1 MNRMLELP
9 IGRALLIA
17 VAALLTDRSISE
29 IQIGQ
34 RLRSN
39 LKFSTV
45 GLLGTALLLTNAST
59 ASVEAAESL
68 PVLTQIA
75 SIDLPGPPGKRFD
88 YLVIDYDNGLL
99 FSTHL
104 AANQTYVIDLKNN
117 DVLQTISDTPGAEGI
132 EHVPEEGKI
141 YTSNAGDDT
150 VGVVDLK
157 TMRVMRKIPTERKP
171 DGSTYAAIAH
181 KLYVSDERANA
192 VAVIDVRTDEIVTTL
207 HFDSETG
214 VPIYDV
220 NSKLVYVNLQDRS
233 ELAAIDPRT
242 DQVVAR
248 YPVEGCKRNHG
259 MALDVENHRAFLACE
274 GNDKLVMFDL
284 DAHKAIASLP
294 MPSGADVVQFDP
306 GIRRV
311 YVACSNGYISVF
323 REDDPDHLRK
333 LSDVPV
339 QPRVHSL
346 AVDTRTHRVYAPE
359 QEEDGGDV
367 ARMLVFEAVLPKP

>member
-1 MNRMLELP
+1 MNRMLAQSVVC
-9 IGRALLIA
+9 ALWRS
-17 VAALLTDRSISE
+17 VAALVIDRSISE
-29 IQIGQ
+29 LEVGQ
-34 RLRSN
+34 APKSN
-39 LKFSTV
+39 LKFPTV
-45 GLLGTALLLTNAST
+45 GLFATALLLTNANT
-59 ASVEAAESL
+59 ISVEAAESV
-68 PVLTQIA
+68 PVLSLIA
-75 SIDLPGPPGKRFD
+75 SIDLPGPSGKRFD

-104 AANQTYVIDLKNN
+104 AANQTYVIDLKSN

-132 EHVPEEGKI
+132 EYVPDEGKI

-150 VGVVDLK
+150 VGVIDLK
-157 TMRVMRKIPTERKP
+157 TMRVIRKIPTERKP

-181 KLYVSDERANA
+181 KLYVSDERAKA
-192 VAVIDVRTDEIVTTL
+192 VAVIDVRTDEILTTL
-207 HFDSETG
+207 HLDSETG

-220 NSKLVYVNLQDRS
+220 NSKLVYVNWQDRS

-284 DAHKAIASLP
+284 DAHKAIDSLP

-306 GIRRV
+306 GIKRI
-311 YVACSNGYISVF
+311 YVACANGYISVF
-323 REDDPDHLRK
+323 QEDGLDQLRK

-346 AVDTRTHRVYAPE
+346 AVDARTHRVYAPE
-359 QEEDGGDV
+359 QEEAGQGV
-367 ARMLVFEAVLPKP
+367 ARMLVFEAALPKP